1 MRALLGATR
10 ALLALVLLALAA
22 SAFAAPK
29 DRGQQWASLTA
40 DQQQALAP
48 LQNDWPRMSK
58 EQKAKWIGIAKR
70 WPKMK
75 PDEQKR
81 AQARMQKW
89 VKLTPEQRMQ
99 AREQYRSIATK
110 VAPDRKEQLRR
121 YWAEYQSL
129 PPHEKRMYD
138 VPPSY
143 VKPAERRKRSRAKP
157 PQPLEYHYP

>member
-1 MRALLGATR
+1 MRALLAA
-10 ALLALVLLALAA
+10 ALLSLAA
-22 SAFAAPK
+22 TAAVAAPK
-29 DRGQQWASLTA
+29 DRGPQWASLNA

-48 LQNDWPRMSK
+48 LQNDWPRLSK
-58 EQKAKWIGIAKR
+58 EQKVKWIGIAKR
-70 WPKMK
+70 WPTMK

-121 YWAEYQSL
+121 YWVEYQAL

-143 VKPAERRKRSRAKP
+143 VKPAERRKRVKP
-157 PQPLEYHYP
+157 VKQTPSEPHYP